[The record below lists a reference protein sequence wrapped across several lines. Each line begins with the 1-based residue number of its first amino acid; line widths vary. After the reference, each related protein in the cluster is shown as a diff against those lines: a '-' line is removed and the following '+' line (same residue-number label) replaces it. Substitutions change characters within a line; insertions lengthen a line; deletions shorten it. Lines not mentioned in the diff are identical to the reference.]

1 MYIGIMKTLKEIIS
15 NWGYI
20 TKPQLAELVEH
31 FPSVRV
37 VIKWGAMERERVE
50 AWRAVERIK
59 QVESADTDY
68 VRSVFFSSKDMDKIK
83 EALHIAN

>member
-1 MYIGIMKTLKEIIS
+1 MKTLKTIIA

-20 TKPQLAELVEH
+20 TKDQLTELVEH

-37 VIKWGAMERERVE
+37 VIQWGGMPRERVE
-50 AWRAVERIK
+50 AWRAIERIDS
-59 QVESADTDY
+59 VESTDTDY

-83 EALHIAN
+83 EALHVAN

>member
-1 MYIGIMKTLKEIIS
+1 MITLKTIIA
-15 NWGYI
+15 NYGYI

-31 FPSVRV
+31 FPSIRV
-37 VIKWGAMERERVE
+37 VIQWGAMQRERVE
-50 AWRAVERIK
+50 AWRAVERIE

-68 VRSVFFSSKDMDKIK
+68 VRSVFFWSKDLDKLK